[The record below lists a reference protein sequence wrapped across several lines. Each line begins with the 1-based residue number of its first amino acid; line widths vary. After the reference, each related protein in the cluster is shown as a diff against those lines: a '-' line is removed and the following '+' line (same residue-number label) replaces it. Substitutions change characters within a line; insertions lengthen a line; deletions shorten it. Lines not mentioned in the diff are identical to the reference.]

1 VIALPVAINIRPT
14 RMEYL
19 KTIRRIAISKKGL
32 KLLKLKRSA
41 LIFEFFKLSSTVADL
56 RSGLQSKLSKGYEG
70 IHGTEMFAGP
80 LRLEYESMR
89 IPKIHELTLK
99 SKNVMGVRIP
109 EVTSQSASQAGQE
122 YLLEIPA
129 SVNQAIRAFTEVH
142 QMVLDVA
149 EKETALRKL
158 LLEIEKTKRRS
169 NAIENVLIPRLQSNA
184 RYIKFRFDEMERES
198 FTKLKTVKR
207 KIAEREAA
215 EKAGKKEGKMEAD
228 YVE

>member
-1 VIALPVAINIRPT
+1 LPAAITVKPT

-19 KTIRRIAISKKGL
+19 KTIRRIAMSRKGL

-41 LIFEFFKLSSTVADL
+41 LILEFFKMSKTVADL
-56 RSGLQSKLSKGYEG
+56 RSGLQAKLIKGYGG
-70 IHGTEMFAGP
+70 IHATEMFVGP

-89 IPKIHELTLK
+89 IPRIHELTLK
-99 SKNVMGVRIP
+99 SKNVMGVKIP
-109 EVTSQSASQAGQE
+109 QITSQSAGSAGQE
-122 YLLEIPA
+122 YLMEIPA
-129 SVNQAIRAFTEVH
+129 AVNQAIKSFEDVH

-158 LLEIEKTKRRS
+158 LMEIEKTKRRS
-169 NAIENVLIPRLQSNA
+169 NAIENVLIPRLQANA

-207 KIAEREAA
+207 KLALRDK
-215 EKAGKKEGKMEAD
+215 EKKTAD
-228 YVE
+228 E

>member
-1 VIALPVAINIRPT
+1 MPASNNIRPT

-19 KTIRRIAISKKGL
+19 RTVRRIAMSKKGL

-41 LIFEFFKLSSTVADL
+41 LILEFFNLSKKVASL
-56 RSGLQSKLSKGYEG
+56 RSGLQAKLASGYEG
-70 IHGTEMFAGP
+70 IHASEMFVGP

-89 IPKIHELTLK
+89 IPKIQELTLK

-109 EVTSQSASQAGQE
+109 EVMTKSSGQAGME

-129 SVNQAIRAFTEVH
+129 SINQAVKAFQQVH

-158 LLEIEKTKRRS
+158 LFEIEKTKRRT
-169 NAIENVLIPRLQSNA
+169 NAIENVLIPRLQQNA
-184 RYIKFRFDEMERES
+184 RYIKFRFDEMEREN

-207 KIAEREAA
+207 KLNEREK
-215 EKAGKKEGKMEAD
+215 EKNE
-228 YVE
+228 

>member
-1 VIALPVAINIRPT
+1 
-14 RMEYL
+14 MEYL
-19 KTIRRIAISKKGL
+19 RTIRRIAISRKGL

-41 LIFEFFKLSSTVADL
+41 LILEFFNMSKTVADL
-56 RSGLQSKLSKGYEG
+56 RSGLQAKLIKGYEG
-70 IHGTEMFAGP
+70 IHSTEMFVGP

-89 IPKIHELTLK
+89 IPRIHELTLR
-99 SKNVMGVRIP
+99 SKNVMGVKIP
-109 EVTSQSASQAGQE
+109 EVTSESAGQAGQE

-129 SVNQAIRAFTEVH
+129 AVNQAIKAYQEVH

-158 LLEIEKTKRRS
+158 LMEIEKTKRRS
-169 NAIENVLIPRLQSNA
+169 NAIENVLIPRLQANA

-207 KIAEREAA
+207 KMAERE
-215 EKAGKKEGKMEAD
+215 EGGVGDE
-228 YVE
+228 

>member
-1 VIALPVAINIRPT
+1 
-14 RMEYL
+14 MEYL
-19 KTIRRIAISKKGL
+19 RTIRRIAISRKGL

-41 LIFEFFKLSSTVADL
+41 LILEFFNMSKTVADL
-56 RSGLQSKLSKGYEG
+56 RSGLQSRLIKGYEG
-70 IHGTEMFAGP
+70 IHSTEMFVGP

-89 IPKIHELTLK
+89 IPRIHELTLK
-99 SKNVMGVRIP
+99 SKNVMGVKIP
-109 EVTSQSASQAGQE
+109 EVTSESAGQTGQE

-129 SVNQAIRAFTEVH
+129 SVNQAIKAFQDVH

-158 LLEIEKTKRRS
+158 LMEIEKTKRRS
-169 NAIENVLIPRLQSNA
+169 NAIENVLIPRLQANA

-207 KIAEREAA
+207 KIAQREG
-215 EKAGKKEGKMEAD
+215 E
-228 YVE
+228 

>member
-1 VIALPVAINIRPT
+1 MPGAVNIKPT

-19 KTIRRIAISKKGL
+19 RTVRRIAMSRKGL

-41 LIFEFFKLSSTVADL
+41 LIFEFFNMSKKVASL
-56 RSGLQSKLSKGYEG
+56 RSGLQEKLIKGYDG
-70 IHGTEMFAGP
+70 IHYSEMFVGP

-89 IPKIHELTLK
+89 IPRIHDLTLK

-109 EVTSQSASQAGQE
+109 EVTSQSSGQTGQE

-129 SVNQAIRAFTEVH
+129 SINQAVKAYQELH
-142 QMVLDVA
+142 HMVLDVA

-158 LLEIEKTKRRS
+158 LFEIEKTKRRS
-169 NAIENVLIPRLQSNA
+169 NAIENVLIPRLQATA

-207 KIAEREAA
+207 KMAQRENNRSD
-215 EKAGKKEGKMEAD
+215 E
-228 YVE
+228 

>member
-1 VIALPVAINIRPT
+1 MSR
-14 RMEYL
+14 
-19 KTIRRIAISKKGL
+19 KGL

-41 LIFEFFKLSSTVADL
+41 LILEFFNMSKKVASL
-56 RSGLQSKLSKGYEG
+56 RSGLQTKLVKGYEG
-70 IHGTEMFAGP
+70 IHGSEMFVGP
-80 LRLEYESMR
+80 VRLEYESLR
-89 IPKIHELTLK
+89 IPKIHDLTLK

-109 EVTSQSASQAGQE
+109 EVMTESSGRAGQE

-129 SVNQAIRAFTEVH
+129 SVNQAVKAFQDVH

-169 NAIENVLIPRLQSNA
+169 NAIENVLIPRLQANA

-207 KIAEREAA
+207 KMNQRDA
-215 EKAGKKEGKMEAD
+215 K
-228 YVE
+228 

>member
-1 VIALPVAINIRPT
+1 MGTMPVAINIKPT

-19 KTIRRIAISKKGL
+19 RTMRRIAVSRKGL

-41 LIFEFFKLSSTVADL
+41 LILEFFNLSKTLADM
-56 RSGLQSKLSKGYEG
+56 RSGLQAKLLKGYEG
-70 IHGTEMFAGP
+70 IHATEMFVGP

-89 IPKIHELTLK
+89 IPRIHELTLK

-109 EVTSQSASQAGQE
+109 EITSQVSGSAGQE

-129 SVNQAIRAFTEVH
+129 AVSQAIKSFESLH

-158 LLEIEKTKRRS
+158 LMEIEKVKRRS
-169 NAIENVLIPRLQSNA
+169 NAIENVLIPRLQANA

-207 KIAEREAA
+207 KLAERE
-215 EKAGKKEGKMEAD
+215 EEEASA
-228 YVE
+228 

>member
-1 VIALPVAINIRPT
+1 MPATTNIKPT

-19 KTIRRIAISKKGL
+19 RTIRRIAMSKKGL

-41 LIFEFFKLSSTVADL
+41 LIFEFFNMSKKVANL
-56 RSGLQSKLSKGYEG
+56 RSGLQTKLANGYDG
-70 IHGTEMFAGP
+70 IHYSEMFVGP

-89 IPKIHELTLK
+89 IPRIRELSLK

-109 EVTSQSASQAGQE
+109 EVTSQSAGEAGQE

-129 SVNQAIRAFTEVH
+129 SVNQAVKSFQELH

-158 LLEIEKTKRRS
+158 LFEIEKTKRRS
-169 NAIENVLIPRLQSNA
+169 NAIENVLIPRLQATA

-207 KIAEREAA
+207 KMAQRET
-215 EKAGKKEGKMEAD
+215 KKPDE
-228 YVE
+228 

>member
-1 VIALPVAINIRPT
+1 MPAATNIKPT

-19 KTIRRIAISKKGL
+19 RTVRRIAMSKKGL

-41 LIFEFFKLSSTVADL
+41 LIFEFFNMSKKVANL
-56 RSGLQSKLSKGYEG
+56 RSGLQTKLANGYDG
-70 IHGTEMFAGP
+70 IHYSEMFVGP

-89 IPKIHELTLK
+89 IPRIRELSLK

-109 EVTSQSASQAGQE
+109 EVTSQSAGEAGQE

-129 SVNQAIRAFTEVH
+129 SINQAVKSFQDLH

-158 LLEIEKTKRRS
+158 LFEIEKTKRRS
-169 NAIENVLIPRLQSNA
+169 NAIENVLIPRLQATA

-207 KIAEREAA
+207 KMAQRET
-215 EKAGKKEGKMEAD
+215 KKPDE
-228 YVE
+228 

>member
-1 VIALPVAINIRPT
+1 MPVAFNIRPT

-19 KTIRRIAISKKGL
+19 RTIRRIAISQKGL

-41 LIFEFFKLSSTVADL
+41 LILEFFNMSKKVADL
-56 RSGLQSKLSKGYEG
+56 RSGLQEKLVRGYDG
-70 IHGTEMFAGP
+70 IHSSEMFVGP

-89 IPKIHELTLK
+89 IPHIHDLTLK

-109 EVTSQSASQAGQE
+109 EVTSEGAGAAGQE
-122 YLLEIPA
+122 YMLEIPA
-129 SVNQAIRAFTEVH
+129 SVNQAVKSFQEVH

-158 LLEIEKTKRRS
+158 LLEIEKTKRRC
-169 NAIENVLIPRLQSNA
+169 NAIENVLIPKLQANA

-207 KIAEREAA
+207 KMNQREESAKHH
-215 EKAGKKEGKMEAD
+215 E
-228 YVE
+228 

>member
-1 VIALPVAINIRPT
+1 MPAAINIRPT

-19 KTIRRIAISKKGL
+19 KTIRRIAMSRKGL
-32 KLLKLKRSA
+32 KLLKLKRQA
-41 LIFEFFKLSSTVADL
+41 LILEFFNLSGTVANL
-56 RSGLQSKLSKGYEG
+56 RSGLQAKLVKGYEG

-99 SKNVMGVRIP
+99 SKNVMGVKIP
-109 EVTSQSASQAGQE
+109 EVTTEGTSQAGQE

-129 SVNQAIRAFTEVH
+129 SVNQAIKAFTEVH

-158 LLEIEKTKRRS
+158 LMEIEKTKRRS
-169 NAIENVLIPRLQSNA
+169 NAIENVLIPRLQANA

-207 KIAEREAA
+207 KIAEREAG
-215 EKAGKKEGKMEAD
+215 EKLEEQQS
-228 YVE
+228 